1 MLSFSSL
8 RSHPKVTLPS
18 VDNGWLINS
27 SIVKD
32 PPKSIHTRRI
42 DKVGSTQMYTDMI
55 EDNGSRICGEIMKFP
70 RGVNPAAEYTEPIP
84 NTNSGNGHGYG
95 YNAGATSTIR
105 DNSGNPPTL
114 RSDPGYK
121 FRSQYGRGSGGYLAR
136 RIMMYGGAFRP
147 PILTQEQLLPL
158 SRQPRVRTS
167 CVTHPEKIDYSVS
180 SGCSNID
187 ISRNIKEYVIQPNCE
202 GTVKRVIENS
212 GQENQDIKN
221 FIQDK
226 LLTENVNA
234 GIRPMDIR
242 LQENFK
248 CKAVT
253 DIKPTTAYAYTPK
266 CTEKFTRD
274 TMLYAFQK
282 PTPYINEHLLHS
294 NVIPNVKFNES
305 NKIYPLNQSNS
316 FVRDDLIC
324 SNVMPNPTYN
334 ENDNIYPM
342 SDINPFV
349 HDELLNTNDVIP
361 NIQYMEHDSV
371 NVDNANTTKYILEY
385 PRAVTDVVCAP
396 TKSRTMGA
404 NEIEAKFYLTD
415 NNCNPKNVL
424 AQPTWNKNVLT
435 ENQNIV
441 NFVKDD
447 VLNSYD
453 VVSGPALDTIYA
465 YNLVDNNNVNTHQYV
480 HSDILQSD
488 DVHAGIYGSN
498 KITKKIDEMSD
509 FSCIKTQENNLHVDA
524 VTSKVSIDKN
534 VYMHKKD
541 ECGKRKVI
549 KQYTKDAYKTN
560 FNVDDPNLQKRTV
573 HLRPTIDMSEYS
585 VSNNGYRPQRA
596 DRVAPVVVQSQL
608 NDGELRNR
616 IKLIKSQRI

>member
-1 MLSFSSL
+1 MFSFSSL

-84 NTNSGNGHGYG
+84 TTSSDIGY
-95 YNAGATSTIR
+95 TSTIR
-105 DNSGNPPTL
+105 SNAGNPPTF

-147 PILTQEQLLPL
+147 PIMTQEQLLPL
-158 SRQPRVRTS
+158 SRQPRIRTS

-187 ISRNIKEYVIQPNCE
+187 IGRNIKEYVIQPSCE
-202 GTVKRVIENS
+202 GTVKNVIEMS
-212 GQENQDIKN
+212 GQENQDISN

-226 LLTENVNA
+226 LLSENVNS
-234 GIRPMDIR
+234 GVRTMDLT

-274 TMLYAFQK
+274 TMLYTFHK
-282 PTPYINEHLLHS
+282 PTGYVHDKLLHS
-294 NVIPNVKFNES
+294 NVVPNVKFNES
-305 NKIYPLNQSNS
+305 NNIYSSEPNS
-316 FVRDDLIC
+316 FIRDDLLC
-324 SNVMPNPTYN
+324 SNITPNPTYN
-334 ENDNIYPM
+334 ENDNIYQM
-342 SDINPFV
+342 SDVNPFV
-349 HDELLNTNDVIP
+349 HDELLHMNDVIP
-361 NIQYMEHDSV
+361 NIKYMEHDSV
-371 NVDNANTTKYILEY
+371 NIDNANTKKYILEY

-396 TKSRTMGA
+396 TQSMIMGP
-404 NEIEAKFYLTD
+404 NEIEAKFYLSDTCAPTD
-415 NNCNPKNVL
+415 VIAHPTMHKYVL
-424 AQPTWNKNVLT
+424 ND
-435 ENQNIV
+435 NQNV
-441 NFVKDD
+441 TNFVKDD
-447 VLNSYD
+447 VLNSYN
-453 VVSGPALDTIYA
+453 VVGAPVLDSIYA
-465 YNLVDNNNVNTHQYV
+465 YNLVDNNQVNTHQYV
-480 HSDILQSD
+480 HSDILQSE
-488 DVHAGIYGSN
+488 DVHSGLYGSN
-498 KITKKIDEMSD
+498 RISKKIDESAD
-509 FSCIKTQENNLHVDA
+509 LSCIKTLENNLHVDA
-524 VTSKVSIDKN
+524 ITSKSSIDKH

-541 ECGKRKVI
+541 DCGKRRQI
-549 KQYTKDAYKTN
+549 KQYFKDSYKTN
-560 FNVDDPNLQKRTV
+560 FNVDDPNLQKRNV
-573 HLRPTIDMSEYS
+573 NLRPKIDMSEYS
-585 VSNNGYRPQRA
+585 ITNNGYRPQSA
-596 DRVAPVVVQSQL
+596 DKYEPLNVQSQI
-608 NDGELRNR
+608 NDNEFQNR
-616 IKLIKSQRI
+616 IKKIKLDRI